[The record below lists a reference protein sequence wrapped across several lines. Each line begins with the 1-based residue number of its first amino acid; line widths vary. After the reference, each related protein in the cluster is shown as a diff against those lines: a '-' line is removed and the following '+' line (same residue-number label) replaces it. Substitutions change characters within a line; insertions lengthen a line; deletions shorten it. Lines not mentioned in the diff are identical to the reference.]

1 MYAASFFLCRFTL
14 SSFQR
19 PLSSF
24 VQCVQITCHML
35 PNLFLED
42 LTRSPQSYDDAL
54 LNMVTIPEIFP
65 NLHSKLGIIATI
77 GNESVSPAKTDAAI
91 KIKGFIFLEF
101 ANSLRSRRDRSF
113 NVRRHH
119 PK

>member
-1 MYAASFFLCRFTL
+1 M
-14 SSFQR
+14 
-19 PLSSF
+19 P
-24 VQCVQITCHML
+24 
-35 PNLFLED
+35 
-42 LTRSPQSYDDAL
+42 YDDVFE
-54 LNMVTIPEIFP
+54 NMYITQEIS
-65 NLHSKLGIIATI
+65 SKSRSERDSFSDI
-77 GNESVSPAKTDAAI
+77 GNEGISSTKMDAAV

>member
-1 MYAASFFLCRFTL
+1 MRMWYYLLCDDVFENMYITQEISSKSRSERDSF
-14 SSFQR
+14 S
-19 PLSSF
+19 
-24 VQCVQITCHML
+24 
-35 PNLFLED
+35 N
-42 LTRSPQSYDDAL
+42 
-54 LNMVTIPEIFP
+54 
-65 NLHSKLGIIATI
+65 I
-77 GNESVSPAKTDAAI
+77 GNEGISPAKMDAAI